1 MLKFHR
7 GSPARALSTI
17 VFGLGLMV
25 GAVNAQAGDDA
36 SAHELDKMQNPA
48 LASSVEGVPSGHQP
62 SEPFGAVTSV
72 LVKGGLQSKWTSVKR
87 RLPRQHNTLTLCRAS
102 AAACPP
108 AAKRFLAI
116 LDRAQAQEGWVRIA
130 EINRAINLDIRPVD
144 DMTQY
149 GVLDLWATPLT
160 TFASNA
166 GDCEDYAIAKYF
178 ALREI
183 GIAEDDL
190 RLVVVRD
197 RRTSEDHAVA
207 AVRYDGRWLILDNR
221 TLDMR
226 QDVDI
231 AEFEALFVI
240 DREGARRMATSAP
253 NPPNRLASVGAAKA
267 DLHLS
272 SGRQTTPLLL

>member
-7 GSPARALSTI
+7 GSPTRALSTI

-36 SAHELDKMQNPA
+36 SAHELDKMQNLA
-48 LASSVEGVPSGHQP
+48 LGSPLEGVPSGHQP
-62 SEPFGAVTSV
+62 SEPFGAVTSA
-72 LVKGGLQSKWTSVKR
+72 LVKGGLQSKWISVKR
-87 RLPRQHNTLTLCRAS
+87 RLPRQHDTLTLCRTS

-116 LDRAQAQEGWVRIA
+116 LDRAQAREGWVRIA

-190 RLVVVRD
+190 RLLVVRD